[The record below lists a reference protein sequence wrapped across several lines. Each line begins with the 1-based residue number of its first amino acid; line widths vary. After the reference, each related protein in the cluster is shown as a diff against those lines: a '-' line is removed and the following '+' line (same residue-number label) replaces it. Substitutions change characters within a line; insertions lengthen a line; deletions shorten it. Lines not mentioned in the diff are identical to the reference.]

1 MIGKITGLKDLLW
14 SIGIAICLI
23 AVLFGLIFAMAHGY
37 SGSSEKPA
45 VDLGSINIK
54 DEGTAQQDPLAPGEL
69 NQLKETKNAGQDY
82 LSGLTFICDSTMI
95 GMRDYGMLSGGSAN
109 TQVWGSTGGTIPIES
124 LSSCVIKYP
133 VDGSEISA
141 ATAAMIGQPKLLV
154 LCVGND
160 GLAAASEDAFRSAYK
175 GLIDS
180 IRSASPDTT
189 IIVCSLLP
197 VTANYVGTDG
207 LTNVGIAQAQTW
219 LKQVCIESSVYYADI
234 ASALMADGSLS
245 TEYSSG
251 DGRTLNSAGCSKVLE
266 YLSTHAVGQ
275 S

>member
-1 MIGKITGLKDLLW
+1 MKGKISGLKDLLW
-14 SIGIAICLI
+14 TIGIAVCLV
-23 AVLFGLIFAMAHGY
+23 AVLFGLIFAMAHSY
-37 SGSSEKPA
+37 SGSSEKPS
-45 VDLGSINIK
+45 VDLGSIDIK
-54 DEGTAQQDPLAPGEL
+54 DEGTTQDPIAAGQL
-69 NQLKETKNAGQDY
+69 NELKETKNAGQEY
-82 LSGLTFICDSTMI
+82 LASLTFICDSTMI

-109 TQVWGSTGGTIPIES
+109 TQVWGSTGGTIPIDS

-160 GLAAASEDAFRSAYK
+160 GLAGATEDAFRGAYK

-189 IIVCSLLP
+189 LIVCSLLP
-197 VTANYVGTDG
+197 VTANYTGADG
-207 LTNVGIAQAQTW
+207 LTNVGVAQAQTW
-219 LKQVCIESSVYYADI
+219 LKQICIEASVYYADI
-234 ASALMADGSLS
+234 ASAVMVDGSLGS
-245 TEYSSG
+245 DYASS
-251 DGRTLNSAGCSKVLE
+251 DGRTLSSAGCSKVLE
-266 YLSTHAVGQ
+266 YLGSHAVGQ

>member
-1 MIGKITGLKDLLW
+1 MTGKTNGLKDLIW
-14 SIGIAICLI
+14 SIGIVVCLV

-37 SGSSEKPA
+37 NGSSAKPA
-45 VDLGSINIK
+45 VELGAASGK
-54 DEGTAQQDPLAPGEL
+54 SDVAAQQQPIASGVL
-69 NQLKETKNAGQDY
+69 NQLQETKNAGQDY

-109 TQVWGSTGGTIPIES
+109 TQVWGSTGGTIPIDS

-160 GLAAASEDAFRSAYK
+160 GLAAASEEAFTAAYS
-175 GLIDS
+175 GLINS

-189 IIVCSLLP
+189 FVVCSLLP
-197 VTANYVGTDG
+197 VTSNYVGTDG
-207 LTNVGIAQAQTW
+207 LTNVTVAQAQTW
-219 LKQVCIESSVYYADI
+219 LKQVCIEAGVYYADI
-234 ASALMADGSLS
+234 ASVLTADGALS
-245 TEYSSG
+245 PDYASS
-251 DGRTLNSAGCSKVLE
+251 DGHTLNSAGCSKVLE
-266 YLSTHAVGQ
+266 YLSTHAVG
-275 S
+275 